1 MRNRGVWNEVYNTV
15 QPETRGQ
22 NQKNV
27 LMRRTVPTIGLALAF
42 AVVAAGT
49 QVPARNGAPSQEE
62 VRAFIERV
70 VASQHR
76 NDEAL
81 AEYERRERQIA
92 RKDDGKERVTD
103 DKLYR
108 VFPTG
113 TGTVR
118 VLLEEK
124 GKPVKPEAY
133 EKGLRSVEHALEN
146 ALKPNLPKQ
155 KEAIAKWEKRA
166 RERRELLDA
175 IPHAFRATWLGQ
187 ETHNGRTLVKL
198 QLEPNPEYK
207 PTSRNANMLTHVR
220 ATAWVEEKSASVVR
234 IEAEIFEDIPVGGG
248 FLGKVYKGGRFEME
262 QTEVAPGVWLPARY
276 MYDFDGRKFIFPFS
290 MNETVELSTYRRI
303 GPPEQAL
310 AALRRELRGNGSG
323 TARPANG
330 NAAK

>member
-1 MRNRGVWNEVYNTV
+1 MSVQMRKIVFASGF
-15 QPETRGQ
+15 
-22 NQKNV
+22 
-27 LMRRTVPTIGLALAF
+27 LLALA
-42 AVVAAGT
+42 ALVAAQT
-49 QVPARNGAPSQEE
+49 RAPVRNGAPAQEE
-62 VRAFIERV
+62 LRALIERV
-70 VASQHR
+70 VASQHG

-81 AEYERRERQIA
+81 AEYERRERQTA
-92 RKDDGKERVTD
+92 RKDDGQERITD

-124 GKPVKPEAY
+124 GKAVKPEAY
-133 EKGLRSVEHALEN
+133 EKGLRSVVGALEN
-146 ALKPNLPKQ
+146 ALTPELPKQ
-155 KEAIAKWEKRA
+155 KEAIAKWEKRV

-175 IPHAFRATWLGQ
+175 IPQAFRATWLGR
-187 ETHNGRTLVKL
+187 EPVNGRTLVKL
-198 QLEPNPEYK
+198 RLEPDPDYK
-207 PTSRNANMLTHVR
+207 PHSRNTHMLTHVR
-220 ATAWVEEKSASVVR
+220 ATVWVEEKTANLVR
-234 IEAEIFEDIPVGGG
+234 VEAEIFEDIPVGGG

-276 MYDFDGRKFIFPFS
+276 VYDFDGRKFIFPFS
-290 MNETVELSTYRRI
+290 MNETVEASNYRRM

-330 NAAK
+330 KAAH